1 MTRDDDR
8 ILVDGDMSVNTT
20 YGSSTMTAGTI
31 CVRGNLTNRNPYG
44 FHASGTHEVILDP
57 KQSEIGFDIQNV
69 SFAKGD
75 PEVTASVS
83 GLNRLVLT
91 GPRSA
96 YRFTPEAEK
105 IAAVVEEQYEE
116 GELLPVTHLTGQ
128 SITAKSVTITF
139 DDPNVGVTVTGYRI
153 IRDGELLAVT
163 GRHSFT
169 DQGLTPGTT
178 YHYSVAPLDKAG
190 HYNAVSEELSVTTL
204 QDTEGPTVPEKQ
216 PGHYEF
222 KPKVC
227 SGYMKDLFGETMC
240 ETWYNLVDAV
250 LAGEDTFEC
259 PDYETYRWVMGQFPE
274 RLFPVLVD
282 VLDYP
287 LPEETAVIDGIAHFN
302 YKYDHEQVLKRI
314 SDFENMIVEI
324 LNESMEDD
332 YSDFEKVIAL
342 YNYFAHHYTYDYDLY
357 ERKQA
362 GEFVELSSINF
373 LDKGTGI
380 CQEIS
385 TAYSYILL
393 QAGVEATTMS
403 GIRGYDNMSHA
414 WSYVKINGNEYHI
427 DPTFVLDD
435 NTLSYL
441 MMNDDRRSNYDDF
454 DRSTYRIT
462 SNYSQDH
469 PVPEFVADDDKFSP
483 IWNTKF
489 EAIDTEKDILYCKY
503 KCSH

>member
-1 MTRDDDR
+1 MKKR
-8 ILVDGDMSVNTT
+8 ISLIIMACLAFSMLQGCGSKKDKKENTEVAKT
-20 YGSSTMTAGTI
+20 EASSTADVTEDKTTEDKTAEDKT
-31 CVRGNLTNRNPYG
+31 
-44 FHASGTHEVILDP
+44 SDEEV
-57 KQSEIGFDIQNV
+57 
-69 SFAKGD
+69 A
-75 PEVTASVS
+75 
-83 GLNRLVLT
+83 
-91 GPRSA
+91 
-96 YRFTPEAEK
+96 
-105 IAAVVEEQYEE
+105 
-116 GELLPVTHLTGQ
+116 
-128 SITAKSVTITF
+128 
-139 DDPNVGVTVTGYRI
+139 
-153 IRDGELLAVT
+153 
-163 GRHSFT
+163 
-169 DQGLTPGTT
+169 
-178 YHYSVAPLDKAG
+178 
-190 HYNAVSEELSVTTL
+190 
-204 QDTEGPTVPEKQ
+204 EGPTVPEKQ

-222 KPKVC
+222 KHKVC

-302 YKYDHEQVLKRI
+302 YKYDHEQVSKRI

-414 WSYVKINGNEYHI
+414 WSYVKINGHEYHI

-469 PVPEFVADDDKFSP
+469 PVPEFVANDDKFSP

-489 EAIDTEKDILYCKY
+489 EAIDTEKDVLYCKY
-503 KCSH
+503 IDDNGVWQNLEFDYSGY